1 MLRHFITIVDPP
13 QFLTTFTERTLQ
25 PGPSVSLKCSASG
38 NPLPEITW
46 ELDGKK
52 MSSSERY
59 GSLRPVRKWRNLIRV
74 YLKWRRV
81 QIGHF
86 NAGSNEIVS
95 YLNITAVHTND
106 GGLYKCA
113 ASSKVGHAD
122 HSARF
127 NVYGLPF
134 VRPMDKVAVVAGEMM
149 LVTCPV
155 AGYPID
161 TIQWEKGIC
170 SLA

>member
-1 MLRHFITIVDPP
+1 
-13 QFLTTFTERTLQ
+13 
-25 PGPSVSLKCSASG
+25 LKCSASG

-52 MSSSERY
+52 ITSSE
-59 GSLRPVRKWRNLIRV
+59 
-74 YLKWRRV
+74 RV

-86 NAGSNEIVS
+86 ATGANEIVS

-106 GGLYKCA
+106 GGLYKCS
-113 ASSKVGHAD
+113 ASSKVGSAD

-134 VRPMDKVAVVAGEMM
+134 VRPMDKVAVVAGEIMM
-149 LVTCPV
+149 VTCPV

-161 TIQWEKGIC
+161 TILWEKGKSINI
-170 SLA
+170 LFIYLY